1 MGLGIQS
8 KLQSLQ
14 PVFSAVVLCD
24 LVKTLPHV
32 TKLSLRCKNFS
43 ITNILL
49 VLIVSLALLAKAR
62 REREIVMHL
71 IKLPFIM
78 DDSGFWN

>member
-1 MGLGIQS
+1 MRFGENTAARYQVKS
-8 KLQSLQ
+8 QMQKLFHYKYLTCFNS
-14 PVFSAVVLCD
+14 FIGFAGKSS
-24 LVKTLPHV
+24 T
-32 TKLSLRCKNFS
+32 
-43 ITNILL
+43 
-49 VLIVSLALLAKAR
+49 